1 MMMKTTL
8 ALTCLG
14 LSVGLLTAADYPEA
28 EITNGQL
35 RARMYLPD
43 VENGYYRGTRF
54 DWSGV
59 VYSLQYKGHDYY
71 GPWYQKTDPEVRDF
85 VYAGPDIIT
94 GTNSAIT
101 GPVDAFGPVGWD
113 DAEPSGT
120 FIKVGIGALKKPDES
135 RHDNYRVYEI
145 ADPGK
150 WTIRKRPD
158 SVEFTQELA
167 DSTSGCGYVYRKTV
181 RLAEGRP
188 QMVLEH
194 RLRNTGTRA
203 IETTVYNHNFLVLD
217 QQPPG
222 PDFVITFPFQVQT
235 SRLPDNELAE
245 IRGNQVVYL
254 KTLENRDSVAT
265 PVEGFGDSSSD
276 NQIRIEDSNLGAGMT
291 ITGDRPLSRVYLW
304 SIRTTISVEPFVA
317 IAIEP
322 GMEFTWQSAYNYYTL
337 PRN

>member
-1 MMMKTTL
+1 MIYL
-8 ALTCLG
+8 ALT
-14 LSVGLLTAADYPEA
+14 VGLLKAADYPEA
-28 EITNGQL
+28 EITNGQI

-59 VYSLQYKGHDYY
+59 VHTLQYEGHEFY
-71 GPWYQKTDPEVRDF
+71 GPWYQKTNPEVRDF
-85 VYAGPDIIT
+85 VYEGTDIIA
-94 GTNSAIT
+94 GTSSAIT

-113 DAEPSGT
+113 DAEPGGT
-120 FIKVGIGALKKPDES
+120 FIKVGIGALRKPEES
-135 RHDNYRVYEI
+135 SHDNYRVYEI

-158 SVEFTQELA
+158 SVEFTQELD
-167 DSTSGCGYVYRKTV
+167 DSSSGYGYVYRKTV
-181 RLAEGRP
+181 RLAEGEP
-188 QMVLEH
+188 KMVLEH
-194 RLRNTGTRA
+194 SLRNTGSRP

-217 QQPPG
+217 KQPAG
-222 PDFVITFPFQVQT
+222 PDFVITVPFPIQT
-235 SRLPDNELAE
+235 ARPPNNELAE

-254 KTLENRDSVAT
+254 KTLENRDTVAT
-265 PVEGFGDSSSD
+265 PIEGFSRSSSD
-276 NQIRIEDSNLGAGMT
+276 HQIRIEDSQLGAGMT
-291 ITGDRPLSRVYLW
+291 ITGDRPLSKVYLW

-322 GMEFTWQSAYNYYTL
+322 GMEFTWQSTYNYYTL